1 MDYVNGEAVDFDTD
15 QNGQISSVKVG
26 IIYEHFR
33 LKYFQC
39 LYVQGNMRA
48 PASYPDA
55 SRALKG
61 RREGC
66 FPWSL
71 AAHHQSLA
79 SLRKTK
85 RVRRRLYAHYMISLN
100 LRGEYFFFFFVS

>member
-26 IIYEHFR
+26 IIYENFR
-33 LKYFQC
+33 LKYFQS

-48 PASYPDA
+48 PASYPDV
-55 SRALKG
+55 SRAREKG
-61 RREGC
+61 RREGL

-79 SLRKTK
+79 STLRKTK
-85 RVRRRLYAHYMISLN
+85 HLRRRLYARYMISIN
-100 LRGEYFFFFFVS
+100 LRSEYFFFVS

>member
-26 IIYEHFR
+26 IIYDNFR

-48 PASYPDA
+48 PASYSDV
-55 SRALKG
+55 SRARAK
-61 RREGC
+61 EGGKD
-66 FPWSL
+66 PS
-71 AAHHQSLA
+71 HGP
-79 SLRKTK
+79 LR
-85 RVRRRLYAHYMISLN
+85 VARLYLAKNEAPEEEAVRALHD
-100 LRGEYFFFFFVS
+100 